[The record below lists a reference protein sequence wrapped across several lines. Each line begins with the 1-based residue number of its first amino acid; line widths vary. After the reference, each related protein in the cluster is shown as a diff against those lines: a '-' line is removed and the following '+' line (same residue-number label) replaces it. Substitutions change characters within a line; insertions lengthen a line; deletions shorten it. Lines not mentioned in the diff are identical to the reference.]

1 MEFKLCSDRY
11 GVNFVVFLKSPKHD
25 PDPWFFFVLTWKQF
39 TSKYIFR
46 RVFHSGFQCKYMFY
60 SSFRVKLSG
69 IKAMAQKHL
78 KWSISQKVLLQ
89 PSIWIKVKTS
99 NSFQNKYK
107 KTFHNLRAYPLNL
120 NPLENIFWESPL
132 GISSKFLDAIA
143 SPSSYPSQSVGQW
156 VSESVIDSFRFGD
169 SYRISELCE
178 LVVYVVSKA
187 KLWP

>member
-1 MEFKLCSDRY
+1 MGLYRTLPTTILSKIPHTHGIEIVFRQI

-39 TSKYIFR
+39 TSKYVFR

-99 NSFQNKYK
+99 NSFQSKYK
-107 KTFHNLRAYPLNL
+107 KHFIISEHILWILTLWRISFGNLL
-120 NPLENIFWESPL
+120 WESPL
-132 GISSKFLDAIA
+132 NF
-143 SPSSYPSQSVGQW
+143 
-156 VSESVIDSFRFGD
+156 
-169 SYRISELCE
+169 
-178 LVVYVVSKA
+178 
-187 KLWP
+187 